1 MVLRVNDC
9 SEMARLYARHDKD
22 QWRRFLASKKRPR
35 LEALLLTETGRISH
49 TRKLKISSLLL
60 TGGLICL
67 QIKRRNLGS
76 V

>member
-35 LEALLLTETGRISH
+35 LEALLTETGRISH

-67 QIKRRNLGS
+67 QIKKRNLGS